1 MDTKRLPTRWLYIM
15 DYMDEDTGTVAATLG
30 AADDR
35 DECEGVVL
43 HETTFFE
50 RQGFTIVRGEACELC
65 RSCEGD
71 GLICDSGSERQ
82 CPQCGGFTGPFRRL
96 RFKTSGARS

>member
-15 DYMDEDTGTVAATLG
+15 DYLDEDTGAIAGALG
-30 AADDR
+30 SAEDR
-35 DECEGVVL
+35 DECEGVVR
-43 HETTFFE
+43 HETVFYQ
-50 RQGFTIVRGEACELC
+50 RHGFTVIRGEACELC

-71 GLICDSGSERQ
+71 GLIRVEGSERQ

-96 RFKTSGARS
+96 RFKV